1 MNMTKQKFYEFAIM
15 MRENSKILFENDK
28 KHTSVYLGGYVLE
41 AYIKILLISKGE
53 DDYIGHLGDS
63 EFLKKFKRII
73 SLHPEL
79 ADNLL
84 QETSLSYPKCLFNGR
99 GNNTTKASWK
109 IGHRY
114 QVENWTD
121 QTFCQ
126 NIQAEVDI
134 VETALNHLRI
144 DGKL

>member
-53 DDYIGHLGDS
+53 DDYIGHLGERD
-63 EFLKKFKRII
+63 FLKKFRTII
-73 SLHPEL
+73 SLHPEF

-84 QETSLSYPKCLFNGR
+84 QETSQNHPKCLFNGS

-126 NIQAEVDI
+126 NIQSEIDI